1 MKKRSL
7 VFAPIVLFGG
17 LTGIYLY
24 SDARRSKKDMLRAQE
39 TADKYKGL
47 MHLLDLWLMKKQEG
61 KRLIQYFEKNGIESI
76 AIYGMSYIG
85 ERLYNELRDSHIEIR
100 FAVDRNVNGIYTEL
114 KVFSPKDE
122 LPKVDAVIVTPI
134 FYYDEIRETLM
145 KKTDSKIIS
154 LNTVLNNI

>member
-1 MKKRSL
+1 
-7 VFAPIVLFGG
+7 
-17 LTGIYLY
+17 
-24 SDARRSKKDMLRAQE
+24 
-39 TADKYKGL
+39 
-47 MHLLDLWLMKKQEG
+47 
-61 KRLIQYFEKNGIESI
+61 
-76 AIYGMSYIG
+76 MSYIG

-100 FAVDRNVNGIYTEL
+100 YAVDRNVNGIYTEL